1 MKSEQQRKILEQENH
16 DLKNQ
21 LEDNKNEYQKDIAFR
36 IETEKTLQENLEMN
50 QADIKKMQQQI
61 NELKDINSTLMK
73 KLEEVKLQ

>member
-50 QADIKKMQQQI
+50 QTDMKKMQH
-61 NELKDINSTLMK
+61 
-73 KLEEVKLQ
+73 

>member
-50 QADIKKMQQQI
+50 QADIKKMQQ
-61 NELKDINSTLMK
+61 
-73 KLEEVKLQ
+73 

>member
-21 LEDNKNEYQKDIAFR
+21 LEDSKNEHQKDIAFR

-50 QADIKKMQQQI
+50 QADIKKMQQ
-61 NELKDINSTLMK
+61 
-73 KLEEVKLQ
+73 

>member
-21 LEDNKNEYQKDIAFR
+21 LEDSKNEYQKDIAFR

-50 QADIKKMQQQI
+50 QADTKKMQQ
-61 NELKDINSTLMK
+61 
-73 KLEEVKLQ
+73 

>member
-21 LEDNKNEYQKDIAFR
+21 LEDNKNEYQKDIAFK

>member
-21 LEDNKNEYQKDIAFR
+21 LEDSKNEYQKDIAFR

-50 QADIKKMQQQI
+50 QADIKKMQQ
-61 NELKDINSTLMK
+61 
-73 KLEEVKLQ
+73 